1 MNDRIR
7 THGASQWLW
16 LSLIVIVADQ
26 ASKWWI
32 RTRFDLYDR
41 IEIVPWLDITRLH
54 NTGAAFSFLSDA
66 GGWQRWMFIGLAL
79 AVTLFIMIWLR
90 RLPRTGQTLL
100 AIALSLIV
108 GGALGNVIDRAMLGY
123 VVDFISV
130 HRGTWYFPAFNVADS
145 AISVGAALLI
155 LEALLDGRRKEP
167 ESESA

>member
-155 LEALLDGRRKEP
+155 L
-167 ESESA
+167 

>member
-100 AIALSLIV
+100 AIALALIV